1 MLANIFLLSTAQLMF
16 FWVKLVYLTPVS
28 ISQHLVNNTLGS
40 MKPTIRTS
48 FSVIFKRVVSA
59 SLDRLL
65 SLFMSGK
72 ICSSASGL
80 MDSRREY

>member
-1 MLANIFLLSTAQLMF
+1 MLLC
-16 FWVKLVYLTPVS
+16 VKLVYLTPVS
-28 ISQHLVNNTLGS
+28 ISQHFISNTLGS
-40 MKPTIRTS
+40 IKPTNNTS

-72 ICSSASGL
+72 MCSSANGF
-80 MDSRREY
+80 MDYRMGN